1 MQAFSTKETVDSSL
15 LSASSSTT
23 QFNFPEADFDV
34 CEIPEKFS
42 KMTTGATEN
51 SNEIGASLFKL
62 ERNSGDDNDD
72 NNEADSQN
80 QIDDKSI
87 VKVKTEYDF
96 SFPLSGNLRASRSN
110 SEVFWKEVCYFLK

>member
-1 MQAFSTKETVDSSL
+1 MQAFSTEETVDSSL

-42 KMTTGATEN
+42 KMTTGEKGN
-51 SNEIGASLFKL
+51 SNEIKASSFKF
-62 ERNSGDDNDD
+62 ERNSGDDTD
-72 NNEADSQN
+72 NNHEADQN

-96 SFPLSGNLRASRSN
+96 SLPLSGNLRASRSN
-110 SEVFWKEVCYFLK
+110 SEVFWKEVC